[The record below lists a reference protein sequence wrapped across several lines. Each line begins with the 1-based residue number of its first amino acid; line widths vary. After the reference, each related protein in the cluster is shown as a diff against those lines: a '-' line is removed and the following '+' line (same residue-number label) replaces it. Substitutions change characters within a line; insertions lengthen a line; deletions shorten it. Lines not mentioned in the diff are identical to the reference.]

1 MESKAMNIFDSLIPA
16 TNGTASMK
24 GASLSI
30 EPENLEFA
38 SLMGHS
44 MQVQEGELI
53 SKLPNQENLN
63 FFVDGADDADNAV
76 QVFAGNKERIFTG
89 MENNDLP
96 AGNVR
101 SNKFAQLTA
110 ETELLLFPTK
120 NKLFVGNV
128 RSNEFAQLTAD
139 TELLLFPTENK
150 EMPLVNFSQEE
161 DSEIVENLLQSKSG
175 DKKQAIA
182 IKVDDSVKLSTP
194 KTVLNQSRSELL
206 PGLSDVDFQKDPH
219 RQLTAYLKNLNAKEV
234 LITDKLQPE
243 KTGTESVVPLLESDQ
258 MQSFVRSNIKRG
270 SVENRGTV
278 SNVNESVQA
287 SGETALP
294 GGEKNLTN
302 GDMMKKQNHLVIEK
316 EANAQKGIE
325 QKAEL
330 TKFDSLFKTGNA
342 DSLNNEAGNSVKANL
357 SNVQTITQ
365 LKTSTDG
372 HIIETVKIV
381 LPENIKLN
389 TNQKTQTIMIRI
401 EPDHL
406 GPARLEL
413 TMTNDLLSAK
423 LIVETVEAKI
433 ILESSISQLKEKL
446 ASADIKVENLEIN
459 VRSESH
465 NSQMSDK
472 QQAHWQNQKALR
484 QFNRLGES
492 LVSNEPAAIDAPLN
506 LMPQYAGAGGVNL
519 LA

>member
-38 SLMGHS
+38 FLMGQS
-44 MQVQEGELI
+44 IQVQEGELI
-53 SKLPNQENLN
+53 EAIPNQKIMNL
-63 FFVDGADDADNAV
+63 FIDSADGADDVV
-76 QVFAGNKERIFTG
+76 QDFAGK
-89 MENNDLP
+89 MKKNDLM
-96 AGNVR
+96 AGNQQFGHVTQGAMD
-101 SNKFAQLTA
+101 SK
-110 ETELLLFPTK
+110 LLLFP
-120 NKLFVGNV
+120 
-128 RSNEFAQLTAD
+128 A
-139 TELLLFPTENK
+139 ENK
-150 EMPLVNFSQEE
+150 EMSLGNFRQEE
-161 DSEIVENLLQSKSG
+161 DSEIVENLLQSKSA
-175 DKKQAIA
+175 DKKQAIT
-182 IKVDDSVKLSTP
+182 INVDDSVKLSTP

-234 LITDKLQPE
+234 LINDKLQPE
-243 KTGTESVVPLLESDQ
+243 KTGTESVVPLLGSDQ
-258 MQSFVRSNIKRG
+258 MESFVRSNIKRAG
-270 SVENRGTV
+270 VENRGTF
-278 SNVNESVQA
+278 SIVNQSQQV

-294 GGEKNLTN
+294 I
-302 GDMMKKQNHLVIEK
+302 GDMMKKQNELVIEK
-316 EANAQKGIE
+316 EAKAQKVLE
-325 QKAEL
+325 QKSE
-330 TKFDSLFKTGNA
+330 SLFKIGNV
-342 DSLNNEAGNSVKANL
+342 DSLNNETGNSVKTNL
-357 SNVQTITQ
+357 TTLQPLTQ
-365 LKTSTDG
+365 LRTSSDG
-372 HIIETVKIV
+372 HITETVKII
-381 LPENIKLN
+381 LPENFKLS
-389 TNQKTQTIMIRI
+389 TSQKTQTIMIRI

-423 LIVETVEAKI
+423 LIVETVEAKS
-433 ILESSISQLKEKL
+433 ILENSISQLKEKL

-506 LMPQYAGAGGVNL
+506 LRPQYAGAGGVNL